1 MLEHFQK
8 NSADIA
14 TPTGPSALD
23 EHSTATMAR
32 TEAKTY
38 NAHKPAKFAVHFYA
52 VTGSVNPYI
61 SSFFDN
67 CAGNKTGVCGAVDCT
82 RVFCVLR
89 KPYNVLFSNPENKIK
104 IEKNHHLHCGYFKWL
119 IKLSHILILLVV
131 MLVFTDNVYT
141 RHPLAH
147 ALRVMTD
154 GEERMFGTIQMSL
167 VDLTN
172 QYWLEQAV
180 DLISKKD

>member
-1 MLEHFQK
+1 
-8 NSADIA
+8 
-14 TPTGPSALD
+14 
-23 EHSTATMAR
+23 
-32 TEAKTY
+32 
-38 NAHKPAKFAVHFYA
+38 
-52 VTGSVNPYI
+52 
-61 SSFFDN
+61 
-67 CAGNKTGVCGAVDCT
+67 
-82 RVFCVLR
+82 
-89 KPYNVLFSNPENKIK
+89 
-104 IEKNHHLHCGYFKWL
+104 
-119 IKLSHILILLVV
+119 